1 MTPADIL
8 TPRNTEHPFR
18 LFFPLACLGAWVA
31 LLPWLALLLAPQYAG
46 HFPLHWHA
54 FAFLNLCAGAG
65 FVGFLMTAL
74 PAWTDDPAP
83 RSIHSYLLLALW
95 ATMLFAMPWPR
106 LALFACDAFWLY
118 LSAYTAWRVIH
129 NRRRNLVSFVITMS
143 ILSALSLRYSQ
154 NASGATLH
162 QMVDTMLIA
171 VALVNFRVG
180 HVLGNEALKDG
191 GHDALRFIP
200 NPYAKNISALILGL
214 YIAVGALG
222 AADNIQGW
230 LALAVAAAFAA
241 RLQDWHSLLLLRAHY
256 VRANYSVSL
265 VLALGYAAT
274 GIGQLFVPAL
284 YSPARHLLAIAA
296 MLAMV
301 LTIMSIAG
309 IRHSGLKLHFYRDT
323 RQALALLLCA
333 GLSRSLG
340 ALYAPSLTTIYAIPA
355 ACIAGAFTLY
365 ALRYIGI
372 FRRTEPH

>member
-1 MTPADIL
+1 MTPVDLL

-106 LALFACDAFWLY
+106 LALLACDAFWLY

-143 ILSALSLRYSQ
+143 ILTALSLRYSQ

-180 HVLGNEALKDG
+180 RVLGNEALKDG

-323 RQALALLLCA
+323 RLALALLLCA

>member
-95 ATMLFAMPWPR
+95 ATMLFAMPWPH

-143 ILSALSLRYSQ
+143 ILTALSLCYSQ

-180 HVLGNEALKDG
+180 RVLGNEALKDG

-274 GIGQLFVPAL
+274 GIGQLFAPAL

-323 RQALALLLCA
+323 RLALALLLCA

-340 ALYAPSLTTIYAIPA
+340 ALYAPSLTTLYAIPA

>member
-180 HVLGNEALKDG
+180 RVLGNEALKDG
-191 GHDALRFIP
+191 GHGELRFMP

-214 YIAVGALG
+214 YIVVGALD

-323 RQALALLLCA
+323 RLALALLLCA

>member
-31 LLPWLALLLAPQYAG
+31 LLPWLALLLVPQYAG

-143 ILSALSLRYSQ
+143 ILTALSLCYSQ

-180 HVLGNEALKDG
+180 RVLGNEALKDG

-274 GIGQLFVPAL
+274 GIGQLFAPAL

-323 RQALALLLCA
+323 RLALALLLCA

>member
-143 ILSALSLRYSQ
+143 ILSALSLCYSQ

-180 HVLGNEALKDG
+180 RVLGNEALKDG
-191 GHDALRFIP
+191 GHDALRFMP

-323 RQALALLLCA
+323 RLALALLLCA

>member
-143 ILSALSLRYSQ
+143 ILSALSLCYSQ

-180 HVLGNEALKDG
+180 RVLGNEALKDG

-274 GIGQLFVPAL
+274 GIGQIFAPAL

-323 RQALALLLCA
+323 RLALALLLCA

>member
-18 LFFPLACLGAWVA
+18 PFFPLACLGAWVA

-180 HVLGNEALKDG
+180 RVLGNEALKDG

-274 GIGQLFVPAL
+274 GIGQLFAPAL

-323 RQALALLLCA
+323 RLALALLLCA

>member
-1 MTPADIL
+1 MTPADLL

-106 LALFACDAFWLY
+106 LALLACDAFWLY

-274 GIGQLFVPAL
+274 GIGQLFAPAL

-323 RQALALLLCA
+323 RLALALLLCA

>member
-180 HVLGNEALKDG
+180 RVLGNEALKDG

-274 GIGQLFVPAL
+274 GIGQLFAPAL

-323 RQALALLLCA
+323 RLALALLLCA

-372 FRRTEPH
+372 FRRTEPR

>member
-1 MTPADIL
+1 MNPADLL

-118 LSAYTAWRVIH
+118 LSAYTVWRVIH

-180 HVLGNEALKDG
+180 RVLGNEALKDG

-274 GIGQLFVPAL
+274 GIGQLFAPAL

-323 RQALALLLCA
+323 RLALALLLCA

>member
-8 TPRNTEHPFR
+8 TPRNTEYPFR

-143 ILSALSLRYSQ
+143 ILTALSLRYSQ

-274 GIGQLFVPAL
+274 GIGQLFAPAL

-323 RQALALLLCA
+323 RLALALLLCA

>member
-1 MTPADIL
+1 MTPADLL

-143 ILSALSLRYSQ
+143 ILTALSLCYSQ

-180 HVLGNEALKDG
+180 RVLGNEALKDG

-265 VLALGYAAT
+265 VLAVGYAAT

-323 RQALALLLCA
+323 RLALALLLCA

>member
-1 MTPADIL
+1 MTPADLL

-46 HFPLHWHA
+46 QFPLHWHA

-83 RSIHSYLLLALW
+83 RSLHSYLLLALW

-106 LALFACDAFWLY
+106 LALLACDAFWLY

-143 ILSALSLRYSQ
+143 LLSALSLRYSQ

-323 RQALALLLCA
+323 RLALALLLCA

-340 ALYAPSLTTIYAIPA
+340 ALYAPSLTTIYAIPT

>member
-31 LLPWLALLLAPQYAG
+31 ILPWLALLLAPQYAG

-106 LALFACDAFWLY
+106 LALLACDAFWLY

-143 ILSALSLRYSQ
+143 ILTALSLRYSQ

-180 HVLGNEALKDG
+180 RVLGNEALKDG

-274 GIGQLFVPAL
+274 GIGQLFAPAL

-323 RQALALLLCA
+323 RLALALLLCA

-340 ALYAPSLTTIYAIPA
+340 ALYAPGLTTIYAIPA

>member
-1 MTPADIL
+1 MTPADLL

-31 LLPWLALLLAPQYAG
+31 ILPWLALLLAPQYAG

-106 LALFACDAFWLY
+106 LALLACDAFWLY

-143 ILSALSLRYSQ
+143 ILTALSLRYSQ

-180 HVLGNEALKDG
+180 RVLGNEALKDG

-230 LALAVAAAFAA
+230 LALAVAAVFAA

-274 GIGQLFVPAL
+274 GIGQLFAPAL

-323 RQALALLLCA
+323 RLALALLLCA

>member
-1 MTPADIL
+1 MTPADLL

-143 ILSALSLRYSQ
+143 ILTALSLCYSQ

-180 HVLGNEALKDG
+180 RVLGNEALKDG

-323 RQALALLLCA
+323 RLALALLLCA

>member
-1 MTPADIL
+1 MTPADLL

-106 LALFACDAFWLY
+106 LALLACDAFWLY

-143 ILSALSLRYSQ
+143 ILTARSLRYSQ

-274 GIGQLFVPAL
+274 GIGQLFAPAL

-323 RQALALLLCA
+323 RLALALLLCA

>member
-8 TPRNTEHPFR
+8 TPRNTEYPFR

-180 HVLGNEALKDG
+180 RVLGNEALKDG

-274 GIGQLFVPAL
+274 GIGQLFAPAL

-323 RQALALLLCA
+323 RLALALLLCA

>member
-1 MTPADIL
+1 MTPADLL

-83 RSIHSYLLLALW
+83 RSIHSYLLLTLW
-95 ATMLFAMPWPR
+95 ATMLFAMPWPP
-106 LALFACDAFWLY
+106 LALLAGDAFWLY

-143 ILSALSLRYSQ
+143 ILTALSLRYSQ

-180 HVLGNEALKDG
+180 RVLGNEALKDG

-274 GIGQLFVPAL
+274 GIGQLFAPAL

-323 RQALALLLCA
+323 RLALALLLCA

>member
-83 RSIHSYLLLALW
+83 RSIHSYLLLTLW
-95 ATMLFAMPWPR
+95 ATMLFAMPWPP
-106 LALFACDAFWLY
+106 LALLACDAFWLY

-143 ILSALSLRYSQ
+143 ILTALSLRYSQ

-180 HVLGNEALKDG
+180 RVLGNEALKDG

-274 GIGQLFVPAL
+274 GIGQLFAPAL

-309 IRHSGLKLHFYRDT
+309 IRHSGLTLHFYRDT
-323 RQALALLLCA
+323 RLALALLLCA

>member
-106 LALFACDAFWLY
+106 LALLACDAFWLY

-143 ILSALSLRYSQ
+143 ILTALSLCYSQ

-180 HVLGNEALKDG
+180 RVLGNEALKDG

-274 GIGQLFVPAL
+274 GIGQLFAPAL

-323 RQALALLLCA
+323 RLALALLLCA

>member
-31 LLPWLALLLAPQYAG
+31 ILPWLALLLAPQYAG

-180 HVLGNEALKDG
+180 RVLGNEALKDG

-274 GIGQLFVPAL
+274 GIGQLFAPAL

-323 RQALALLLCA
+323 RLALALLLCA

>member
-1 MTPADIL
+1 MTPADLL

-106 LALFACDAFWLY
+106 LALLACDAFWLY

-143 ILSALSLRYSQ
+143 ILTALSLRYSQ

-323 RQALALLLCA
+323 RLALALLLCA

>member
-1 MTPADIL
+1 MNSLL
-8 TPRNTEHPFR
+8 TLRNTEHPFR

-143 ILSALSLRYSQ
+143 ILTALSLRYSQ

-180 HVLGNEALKDG
+180 RVLGNEALKDG

-274 GIGQLFVPAL
+274 GIGQLFAPAL

-323 RQALALLLCA
+323 RLALALLLCA

>member
-106 LALFACDAFWLY
+106 LALLACDAFWLY

-143 ILSALSLRYSQ
+143 ILTALSLRYSQ

-180 HVLGNEALKDG
+180 RVLGNEALKDG

-274 GIGQLFVPAL
+274 GIGQIFAPAL

-323 RQALALLLCA
+323 RLALALLLCA

>member
-1 MTPADIL
+1 MTPADLL

-74 PAWTDDPAP
+74 PAWTDDPAS

-106 LALFACDAFWLY
+106 LALLACDAFWLY

-180 HVLGNEALKDG
+180 RVLGNEALKDG

-274 GIGQLFVPAL
+274 GIGQLFAPAL

-323 RQALALLLCA
+323 RLALALLLCA

>member
-18 LFFPLACLGAWVA
+18 PFFPLACLGAWVA
-31 LLPWLALLLAPQYAG
+31 LLPWLALLLVPQYAG

-180 HVLGNEALKDG
+180 RVLGNEALKDG

-274 GIGQLFVPAL
+274 GIGQLFAPAL

-323 RQALALLLCA
+323 RLALALLLCA

>member
-106 LALFACDAFWLY
+106 LALLACDAFWLY

-129 NRRRNLVSFVITMS
+129 NRRRNLASFVITMS

-180 HVLGNEALKDG
+180 RVLGNEALKDG
-191 GHDALRFIP
+191 DHGELRFIP

-323 RQALALLLCA
+323 RLALALLLAA

-340 ALYAPSLTTIYAIPA
+340 ALYAPGLTTIYAIPA

>member
-1 MTPADIL
+1 MTPVDLL

-83 RSIHSYLLLALW
+83 RSIHSYLLLTLW
-95 ATMLFAMPWPR
+95 ATMLFAMPWPP
-106 LALFACDAFWLY
+106 LALLAGDAFWLY

-143 ILSALSLRYSQ
+143 ILTALSLRYSQ

-180 HVLGNEALKDG
+180 RVLGNEALKDG

-274 GIGQLFVPAL
+274 GIGQLFAPAL

-323 RQALALLLCA
+323 RLALALLLCA

>member
-106 LALFACDAFWLY
+106 LALLACDAFWLY

-143 ILSALSLRYSQ
+143 ILTALSLRYSQ

-180 HVLGNEALKDG
+180 RVLGNEALQDG

-323 RQALALLLCA
+323 RLALALLLCA

>member
-31 LLPWLALLLAPQYAG
+31 LLPWLALLLAPRYAG

-106 LALFACDAFWLY
+106 LALLACDAFWLY

-143 ILSALSLRYSQ
+143 ILTALSLRYSQ

-180 HVLGNEALKDG
+180 RVLGNEALKDG

-274 GIGQLFVPAL
+274 GIGQLFAPAL

-323 RQALALLLCA
+323 RLALALLLCA

>member
-1 MTPADIL
+1 MTPADLL

-31 LLPWLALLLAPQYAG
+31 ILPWLALLLAPQYAG

-106 LALFACDAFWLY
+106 LALLACDAFWLY

-143 ILSALSLRYSQ
+143 ILTALSLRYSQ

-180 HVLGNEALKDG
+180 RVLGNEALKDG

-274 GIGQLFVPAL
+274 GIGQLFAPAL

-323 RQALALLLCA
+323 RLALALLLCA

>member
-18 LFFPLACLGAWVA
+18 LFSPLACLGAWVA

-106 LALFACDAFWLY
+106 LALLACDAFWLY
-118 LSAYTAWRVIH
+118 LSAYTAWRVIY

-143 ILSALSLRYSQ
+143 ILTALSLCYSQ

-180 HVLGNEALKDG
+180 RVLGNEALKDG

-274 GIGQLFVPAL
+274 GIGQLFAPAL

-323 RQALALLLCA
+323 RLALALLLCA

>member
-106 LALFACDAFWLY
+106 LAFFACDAFWLY

-180 HVLGNEALKDG
+180 RVLGNEALKDG

-274 GIGQLFVPAL
+274 GIGQLFAPAL

-323 RQALALLLCA
+323 RLALALLLCA

-355 ACIAGAFTLY
+355 ACIAAAFTLY

>member
-180 HVLGNEALKDG
+180 RVLGNEALKDG

-274 GIGQLFVPAL
+274 GIGQLFAPAL

-340 ALYAPSLTTIYAIPA
+340 ALYAPSLTTIYAIPT

>member
-1 MTPADIL
+1 MNPADIL

-83 RSIHSYLLLALW
+83 RSIHSYLLLAMW

-180 HVLGNEALKDG
+180 RVLGNEALKDG

-274 GIGQLFVPAL
+274 GIGQLFAPAL

-323 RQALALLLCA
+323 RLALALLLCA

>member
-106 LALFACDAFWLY
+106 LALLACDAFWLY

-143 ILSALSLRYSQ
+143 ILTALSLRYSQ

-180 HVLGNEALKDG
+180 RVLGNEALKDG

-274 GIGQLFVPAL
+274 GIGQLFAPAL

-323 RQALALLLCA
+323 RLALALLLCA

>member
-106 LALFACDAFWLY
+106 LALLACDAFWLY

-143 ILSALSLRYSQ
+143 ILTALSLRYSQ

-180 HVLGNEALKDG
+180 RVLGNEALKDG

-230 LALAVAAAFAA
+230 LALAVAAVFAA

-274 GIGQLFVPAL
+274 GIGQLFAPAL

-323 RQALALLLCA
+323 RLALALLLCA

>member
-95 ATMLFAMPWPR
+95 ATMLFAMPWPH

-180 HVLGNEALKDG
+180 RVLGNEALKDG

-265 VLALGYAAT
+265 VLAVGYAAT

-323 RQALALLLCA
+323 RLALALLLCA

>member
-31 LLPWLALLLAPQYAG
+31 ILPWLALLLAPQYAG

-106 LALFACDAFWLY
+106 LALLACDAFWLY
-118 LSAYTAWRVIH
+118 LSAYTTWRVIH

-143 ILSALSLRYSQ
+143 ILTALSLCYSQ

-180 HVLGNEALKDG
+180 RVLGNEALKDG

-274 GIGQLFVPAL
+274 GIGQLFAPAL

-323 RQALALLLCA
+323 RLALALLLCA